1 MANPENAVEILHE
14 YLPDGLAGRLADIAE
29 RLEDFL
35 LPLDIRPLENE
46 PRVVNQARR
55 DLRGIV
61 GNPSF
66 AATLRLLQNVDT
78 GIYDLITHRELAAAL
93 PKIPKRDDPGATL
106 PALDIPKAQRALR
119 TQEMEFSFEQQVGGE
134 LVVRHGTLRG
144 YAGPGLN
151 ASQRSA
157 LGWPGPRRG
166 PSSSSMVTY
175 SAMTRSSRQ
184 ACTRPP
190 SRSTLR
196 SQRQLSA
203 ASSRLSPLVRIPHQ

>member
-29 RLEDFL
+29 RLEDIL

-106 PALDIPKAQRALR
+106 PALDIPKVQRALR

-166 PSSSSMVTY
+166 SSSSSMVTY

-184 ACTRPP
+184 ACTGLLLGGR
-190 SRSTLR
+190 RC
-196 SQRQLSA
+196 
-203 ASSRLSPLVRIPHQ
+203 